1 LLQLFSKVDISRKDI
16 KIEQYFIFYSKGTA
30 VSNYPGKFVIGLTG
44 NIATGKSVVRRMF
57 EHLGAYTI
65 DADALTHRTYSKGA
79 PGYQQVIDKFGKW
92 LVNKDGEIDR
102 SKLGNLVFGD
112 REAMSQL
119 EEIVH
124 PLVRQASEILI
135 QRAPQRVVV
144 IEAIKLLEGDLR
156 KMCNS
161 IWVTNAPQEIQ
172 VERLIR
178 KRGFT
183 RERALERTNMQSAQS
198 AKVAIANIVITN
210 TGSYDDLWKQVSAA
224 WKEIVPGAAEVDTE
238 TIKKPVSTSTGEF
251 SVKRGKPK
259 NSATIAEFIT
269 RLSQGKRIVT
279 SENIMEDFGDK
290 AYMLLQ
296 VDGKLV
302 GLASWQVENLVTRTT
317 DIFLD
322 GYLNQQ
328 KALETLIK
336 EVERASSELQSEA
349 SLIFTVNELT
359 AQEELWKNL
368 GYERRT
374 PDTLGVQAWKDAANE
389 SMLQGNTLL
398 FKQLRQERVLRPI

>member
-1 LLQLFSKVDISRKDI
+1 VDISRKDI

-359 AQEELWKNL
+359 AQEDLWKNL